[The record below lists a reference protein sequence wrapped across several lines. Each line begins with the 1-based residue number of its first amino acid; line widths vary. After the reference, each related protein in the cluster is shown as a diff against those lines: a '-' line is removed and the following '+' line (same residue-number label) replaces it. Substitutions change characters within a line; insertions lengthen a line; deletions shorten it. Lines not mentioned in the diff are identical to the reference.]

1 MPQTGLTRQSAVE
14 SFSGKK
20 EELKIAKHVPT
31 FLLRGSKPA
40 AERAP
45 GILWDAHNR
54 IMKMSIEHEHAVGR
68 ERPGY
73 VQVHHDEGVW
83 GARRRRFMSTYRT
96 ATAEHPYLEGIAPLS
111 GQDIGAEGRG
121 MDRAAVA
128 AAVIT
133 RPTMQRSM
141 TRRAS

>member
-1 MPQTGLTRQSAVE
+1 MPQTGLIRQSAVE
-14 SFSGKK
+14 SFSGNT
-20 EELKIAKHVPT
+20 EELKRAKHVLD

-40 AERAP
+40 AEGAS
-45 GILWDAHNR
+45 GILWDAHDR
-54 IMKMSIEHEHAVGR
+54 IMKMSIEREHAVGR

-73 VQVHHDEGVW
+73 AQVHHDEGVW
-83 GARRRRFMSTYRT
+83 GARRRRFRSTYRM
-96 ATAEHPYLEGIAPLS
+96 ATAEHPNLERIAPLS
-111 GQDIGAEGRG
+111 GQSTGAEGRG